1 MSSLPHLGDRRTAF
15 AAIVES
21 AIDTIITID
30 TDQRIIF
37 FNGAA
42 ERMFGYSARAM
53 MGESLE
59 RLIAPRSRAAC
70 CEVIRGLLESGTN
83 VRMMGTASEV
93 CAVRANGDEFSAEAS
108 IMKIESGDVTLL
120 TVIVRDLTD
129 RKRAE
134 ELSRGQ
140 NQVLQLILQNAP
152 VNETLA
158 HLVRMIEAQSKDMLG
173 SVLLVDLAGNCLRHG
188 AAPSLPPDYSRLV
201 EGLQIGPSAGSCGT
215 AAFRRKAVFVT
226 DITTDPL
233 WKPYREIAERFGL
246 RACWSTPI
254 FAGDGRLLGTFAMYY
269 PTPRSPAP
277 GELRLI
283 DIAARFAGIAI
294 ERAQTETSLRES
306 EARYRRIFED
316 AVEGVFQATRD
327 GRLVTANPALACML
341 GYESPAALLASIT
354 DTQRQLYI
362 DAGRRAEFLRL
373 LDSSNVVTGFEF
385 QLRRRDGKIVWVTE
399 NAHAV
404 RDSTGH
410 MINYEGTMLEVT
422 ERKQL
427 EAQLRQAQKM
437 EALGLLAG
445 GVAHDFNNLLTVI
458 NAHADL
464 LLGRGTL
471 DSDARSTIQE
481 IQTAGQRAASLT
493 RQLLAFSRK
502 QVLRTEVVDINQVVR
517 GVTRMLDRV
526 IGENI
531 TLELELAPS
540 IPPIVADPGMI
551 EQVLV
556 NLAVNARDAMPAG
569 GVIVI
574 ATDTVT
580 LTEPALADKSGARAG
595 DFVRLTLRDTGSGI
609 PAEILPHIFEP
620 FFTTKDPGKGTGLG
634 LATVFGILQ
643 QHNGWIDVA
652 SPASSG
658 AVFTT
663 YWPAAPELTEVIEP
677 VAAPTAALPGGNET
691 VLLVED
697 EPAVRLVAGEILRRL
712 GYQIIEA
719 ASGNE
724 ALDQWQRH
732 RDGIEVL
739 VTDEVMPGSLR
750 GTELAERLIGEKPTL
765 AVVCTSG
772 YTGTVEPPSVSSPR
786 LRYLAKPYT
795 VQSLCATVRQVLD
808 AAG

>member
-1 MSSLPHLGDRRTAF
+1 
-15 AAIVES
+15 
-21 AIDTIITID
+21 
-30 TDQRIIF
+30 
-37 FNGAA
+37 
-42 ERMFGYSARAM
+42 
-53 MGESLE
+53 
-59 RLIAPRSRAAC
+59 
-70 CEVIRGLLESGTN
+70 
-83 VRMMGTASEV
+83 
-93 CAVRANGDEFSAEAS
+93 
-108 IMKIESGDVTLL
+108 
-120 TVIVRDLTD
+120 
-129 RKRAE
+129 
-134 ELSRGQ
+134 
-140 NQVLQLILQNAP
+140 
-152 VNETLA
+152 
-158 HLVRMIEAQSKDMLG
+158 
-173 SVLLVDLAGNCLRHG
+173 
-188 AAPSLPPDYSRLV
+188 
-201 EGLQIGPSAGSCGT
+201 
-215 AAFRRKAVFVT
+215 
-226 DITTDPL
+226 
-233 WKPYREIAERFGL
+233 
-246 RACWSTPI
+246 
-254 FAGDGRLLGTFAMYY
+254 
-269 PTPRSPAP
+269 
-277 GELRLI
+277 
-283 DIAARFAGIAI
+283 
-294 ERAQTETSLRES
+294 
-306 EARYRRIFED
+306 
-316 AVEGVFQATRD
+316 
-327 GRLVTANPALACML
+327 ML